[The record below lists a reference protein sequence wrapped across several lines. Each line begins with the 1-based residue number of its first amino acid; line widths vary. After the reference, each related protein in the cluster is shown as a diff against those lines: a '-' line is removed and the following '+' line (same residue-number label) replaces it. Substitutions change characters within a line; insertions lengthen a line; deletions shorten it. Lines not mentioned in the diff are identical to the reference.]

1 MGLTGISTGLISWIL
16 CDGTVTQVVAA
27 TVYPIGFLA
36 VIVGR
41 AQLFTENTM
50 YPVAL
55 VLTEWGYLIK
65 TLKLWAV
72 VFVGNWLGSVLFAL
86 LVVKT
91 TALDRDA
98 RETLIGLGVR
108 AVDHPLVGKSCP
120 PSLRVR
126 SLSWTTVPG

>member
-50 YPVAL
+50 YPVVL
-55 VLTEWGYLIK
+55 VLTEWKYLIK
-65 TLKLWAV
+65 
-72 VFVGNWLGSVLFAL
+72 
-86 LVVKT
+86 
-91 TALDRDA
+91 R
-98 RETLIGLGVR
+98 
-108 AVDHPLVGKSCP
+108 
-120 PSLRVR
+120 
-126 SLSWTTVPG
+126 